1 MSGQLDLRC
10 TIEPNCSDKSARIA
24 DASVTH
30 GHALDTCEPNCVP
43 GAASPFFI
51 PVVHSPPGGGAW
63 GYVVAPELSSRGGEA
78 EATRQ
83 RRSPPRQGGEV
94 RS

>member
-1 MSGQLDLRC
+1 MSMSGQLDLRC

-51 PVVHSPPGGGAW
+51 PVVHSPPGGG
-63 GYVVAPELSSRGGEA
+63 GRGG
-78 EATRQ
+78 TW
-83 RRSPPRQGGEV
+83 
-94 RS
+94 